1 MSRIKKKEPVS
12 IKRKLSNALSV
23 LFGIILS
30 GLGALVLFAVFAGLT
45 VLLGYSL
52 SETLVVN
59 TVFIQLAYF
68 LSFYFIYASRLVKK
82 DGENLG
88 FSFKRTCAD
97 FFHGKSGIY
106 IAVGLALSVVN
117 EIALLVTE
125 PNSNPISIALAMIY
139 PLVGSIKIKVLRSI
153 LNYIIFLLGSFAV
166 FVLKSFIVNRAK
178 AKKQ

>member
-1 MSRIKKKEPVS
+1 MSRRKKKEPVS
-12 IKRKLSNALSV
+12 IKRKLSNVLSV

-52 SETLVVN
+52 SDTLVIN

-68 LSFYFIYASRLVKK
+68 LSFYFIYARRLVKK
-82 DGENLG
+82 DVENLP

-97 FFHGKSGIY
+97 FFRGKSAIY
-106 IAVGLALSVVN
+106 VVLALVLSAVN
-117 EIALLVTE
+117 EIALLITE
-125 PNSNPISIALAMIY
+125 PNSNLISIALAMIY
-139 PLVGSIKIKVLRSI
+139 PLVGSIKIKVLRSV
-153 LNYIIFLLGSFAV
+153 LNYMVFLLGSFAV

-178 AKKQ
+178 AGKQ